1 MSNVFRL
8 LQEAGGQTPRGHD
21 HWWPVKVA
29 QVMDGRFDAYYGTQI
44 AEAEAFADVLGA
56 VVGHWG
62 SALKVGHADIHA

>member
-1 MSNVFRL
+1 
-8 LQEAGGQTPRGHD
+8 
-21 HWWPVKVA
+21 VKVA